1 MSKVQVDT
9 IDTRSGTST
18 MQIGSTNTSTINLG
32 VSGDTINIPSGVTIA
47 NAGTATGFGDTN
59 HFATTAFSAYIGSTQ
74 TVTSGAQV
82 TLTFDTERY
91 DLGSNFNT
99 STYAYTPPSTGYY
112 MFNFAVSFR
121 GGANTNL
128 ARCNVGMQKAS
139 STFQDWEKDFSASYV
154 LNAGTSAT
162 IFANVTDTDA
172 YKLFVN
178 VTDQSGNPSVL
189 GTITNSYFE
198 GYRVY

>member
-32 VSGDTINIPSGVTIA
+32 VSGDTVNIPSGVTIA

-139 STFQDWEKDFSASYV
+139 STFQDWEKYFSASYV